1 MKLVSVAACAALVA
15 IAVPPVLRAHAR
27 EPHHTETC
35 TRIDPDQVAALF
47 DRWNAA
53 LKTGNPDTVTRAY
66 TPDAILIP
74 TVSNEPRVGSN
85 AIRAYFVDFLKKQP
99 QGTIDQRI
107 IRIGCNFALDAGTY
121 TFTLKG
127 DQPGSTTQVPAR
139 YTFLYEPRGGQWL
152 IAHHHSSAMPEPVP
166 AARR

>member
-1 MKLVSVAACAALVA
+1 MKLFSIAARAIIVALATASGPVA
-15 IAVPPVLRAHAR
+15 AR
-27 EPHHTETC
+27 EPARAENC
-35 TRIDPDQVAALF
+35 ARIDPQQVAALF

-53 LKTGNPDTVTRAY
+53 LKTGNPDAVTRDYAS
-66 TPDAILIP
+66 DAILIP
-74 TVSNEPRVGSN
+74 TVTNDPRIGSK

-99 QGTIDQRI
+99 QGAIRDRT

-127 DQPGSTTQVPAR
+127 DQSGSTTQVPAR

-152 IAHHHSSAMPEPVP
+152 IVHHHSSANPEP
-166 AARR
+166 

>member
-1 MKLVSVAACAALVA
+1 MTPTSIAARAAIVVVALAPALPA
-15 IAVPPVLRAHAR
+15 QAR
-27 EPHHTETC
+27 EPVRTEAC
-35 TRIDPDQVAALF
+35 ARINPQQVAALF

-53 LKTGNPDTVTRAY
+53 LKTGNPDTVTQVY

-74 TVSNEPRVGSN
+74 TLTNDPRVGAE

-99 QGTIDQRI
+99 QGAIRDRT

-121 TFTLKG
+121 VFTLKG

-139 YTFLYEPRGGQWL
+139 YTFLYEPRHGQWL
-152 IAHHHSSAMPEPVP
+152 IVHHHSSAMPEPAAP
-166 AARR
+166 ARP

>member
-1 MKLVSVAACAALVA
+1 MKIISIAARAAIVA
-15 IAVPPVLRAHAR
+15 IAMASGPRAHAR
-27 EPHHTETC
+27 EPLRAEAC
-35 TRIDPDQVAALF
+35 ARIAPQQVAALF

-53 LKTGNPDTVTRAY
+53 LKTGNPDAVTRDYA
-66 TPDAILIP
+66 PDAILIP
-74 TVSNEPRVGSN
+74 TLANEPRIGSK

-99 QGTIDQRI
+99 QGVVNERS

-127 DQPGSTTQVPAR
+127 GQPGSTTQVPAR

-152 IAHHHSSAMPEPVP
+152 IVHHHSSAMPEPAP
-166 AARR
+166 SARP

>member
-1 MKLVSVAACAALVA
+1 MTPFSIAARAAIVA
-15 IAVPPVLRAHAR
+15 IAMASAPRVHAR
-27 EPHHTETC
+27 DIPRAETC
-35 TRIDPDQVAALF
+35 ARIAPQQVAALF
-47 DRWNAA
+47 NRWNAA
-53 LKTGNPDTVTRAY
+53 LKTGNPDAVTRDY

-74 TVSNEPRVGSN
+74 TVANDPRIGSK

-99 QGTIDQRI
+99 QGAITGRT

-127 DQPGSTTQVPAR
+127 DQPGSTTEVPAR

-152 IAHHHSSAMPEPVP
+152 IVHHHSSAMPEPT
-166 AARR
+166 ASARP

>member
-1 MKLVSVAACAALVA
+1 MKLLSIAASAAIVT
-15 IAVPPVLRAHAR
+15 IAMVFAPAAHAR
-27 EPHHTETC
+27 EPRGPEGC
-35 TRIDPDQVAALF
+35 ARIDRQQVAALF

-53 LKTGNPDTVTRAY
+53 LKTGNPDAVTRDYA
-66 TPDAILIP
+66 PDAILIP
-74 TVSNEPRVGSN
+74 TVANDPRVGSK

-99 QGTIDQRI
+99 QGTINQRI

-127 DQPGSTTQVPAR
+127 DQPSSMTQVPAR

-152 IAHHHSSAMPEPVP
+152 IAHHHSSAMPEPTAP
-166 AARR
+166 ARP

>member
-1 MKLVSVAACAALVA
+1 MNAFS
-15 IAVPPVLRAHAR
+15 IAVGALIAVGATAPGSPAYAR
-27 EPHHTETC
+27 KQHSETC
-35 TRIDPDQVAALF
+35 ARIDPQQVAALF

-53 LKTGNPDTVTRAY
+53 LKTGNPDAVTRVY

-74 TVSNEPRVGSN
+74 TVANDPRVGSE

-99 QGTIDQRI
+99 QGVIDKRI

-127 DQPGSTTQVPAR
+127 DQPGTTTQVPAR

-152 IAHHHSSAMPEPVP
+152 IAHHHSSAMPEPTAP
-166 AARR
+166 ARP